1 MKKILISIGA
11 ILLTVFLGIFF
22 YHKIT
27 YEETYYDYTHFEE
40 IPKLVEKKEK
50 VIIFVV
56 QDGCSYCKMVE
67 PFIND
72 YAKDNK
78 GVVYAVVANQEED
91 YITQMDKYKI
101 MGTPTLIFY
110 ENGKEVFRQGKG
122 FTNDEFQE
130 MIKKVDF

>member
-1 MKKILISIGA
+1 MSE
-11 ILLTVFLGIFF
+11 LLRKLTD
-22 YHKIT
+22 
-27 YEETYYDYTHFEE
+27 EETYYDYTHFED
-40 IPKLVEKKEK
+40 IPKLVEKKDK

-72 YAKDNK
+72 YAKNNK
-78 GVVYAVVANQEED
+78 DVVYAVVANKEEN
-91 YITQMDKYKI
+91 YNTQADKYKL

-110 ENGKEVFRQGKG
+110 EKGKEVFRKGKG
-122 FTNDEFQE
+122 FTDDEFQE